1 MTYQYTYD
9 AYHGAYCMPSW
20 RYAYVEMPDGASDE
34 RAVRRC
40 RRDAQ
45 RRGSEV
51 NSVRRVVTVD
61 GETRWQTI
69 A

>member
-20 RYAYVEMPDGASDE
+20 RDAYVEMPDGTSDE
-34 RAVRRC
+34 RAARRC
-40 RRDAQ
+40 RREAQ
-45 RRGSEV
+45 RRGREV
-51 NSVRRVVTVD
+51 HSVRRVVTVD
-61 GETRWQTI
+61 GETRWQTV